1 MTHMRINSIGFYSLN
16 GCNVIEN
23 PQNTRSLYFCTFL
36 HKIRATNPYG
46 LICIILDNYTVHK
59 SKIVLHTAR
68 SLGILLVYLPPY
80 SPDLNPIE
88 YIWKSVKAIISES
101 KFENTFELK
110 NCVEKNFMEF
120 SHSTSYASSWLEKI
134 DLSNWLI

>member
-1 MTHMRINSIGFYSLN
+1 MRINSIGFYSLN

-36 HKIRATNPYG
+36 LKIRMANPYG

-59 SKIVLHTAR
+59 AKIVHLTAS
-68 SLGILLVYLPPY
+68 SLGIILVYLPPY

-88 YIWKSVKAIISES
+88 YIWKSIKAIISES
-101 KFENTFELK
+101 KFENTYELK
-110 NCVEKNFMEF
+110 DCVEKNFMAF
-120 SHSTSYASSWLEKI
+120 SCSISYASSWLNKF
-134 DLSNWLI
+134 DLSNWQI